1 MQVADS
7 LNDATLEGRHM
18 CDLEQR
24 IYVIEIYLPQVKYA
38 DGVWME
44 GGEVHDRAWK
54 ASAAKVVIAV

>member
-1 MQVADS
+1 
-7 LNDATLEGRHM
+7 M